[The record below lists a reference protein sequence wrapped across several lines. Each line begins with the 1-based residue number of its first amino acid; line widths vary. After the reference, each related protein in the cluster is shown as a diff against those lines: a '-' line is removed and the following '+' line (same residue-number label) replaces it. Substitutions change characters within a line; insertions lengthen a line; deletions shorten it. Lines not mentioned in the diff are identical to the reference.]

1 MKISFNG
8 KETVNAPV
16 SKVSEF
22 VSNTDKVASCIPD
35 SSEFKRL
42 GERSFSI
49 KVSVGVGTIKGT
61 FSISGSFETTGDN
74 QFVYSLSG
82 AGFGNKVAIKL
93 AVMLEPLGSTTLLD
107 WNADFDISG
116 IISGLGAGIIRK
128 VSEEKIG
135 IIISNAK
142 KALESET

>member
-82 AGFGNKVAIKL
+82 AGFGNKVTIKL

>member
-22 VSNTDKVASCIPD
+22 VSNPDKVASCIPD

>member
-1 MKISFNG
+1 MKISFSG

-22 VSNTDKVASCIPD
+22 VSNPDKVASCIPD

-42 GERSFSI
+42 DERSFAI

-61 FSISGSFETTGDN
+61 FSISGSFETPGEN
-74 QFVYSLSG
+74 QFTYSLSG
-82 AGFGNKVAIKL
+82 AGFGNKVTIKL
-93 AVMLEPLGSTTLLD
+93 SVLLEPLGSTTLLD
-107 WNADFDISG
+107 WNADFDLSG

-135 IIISNAK
+135 IIISNVK

>member
-1 MKISFNG
+1 MKISFSG
-8 KETVNAPV
+8 KETVNAPIQ
-16 SKVSEF
+16 KVSDF
-22 VSNTDKVASCIPD
+22 VSNPDKVASCIPD

-42 GERSFSI
+42 GERSFTI

-61 FSISGSFETTGDN
+61 FSISGSFEIPGEN
-74 QFVYSLSG
+74 QFTYNLNG
-82 AGFGNKVAIKL
+82 AGFGNKVSIKL
-93 AVMLEPLGSTTLLD
+93 SVALEPLGSTTLLD
-107 WNADFDISG
+107 WNAEFDLSG

-135 IIISNAK
+135 IIISNVK

>member
-135 IIISNAK
+135 IIISNVK